1 MCRCRWAD
9 AGCADRAVR
18 LWDTTTLRCVRTLL
32 GHGAE
37 VSALAASP
45 QQGADLGISADRGG
59 AVLLWRAAGDAP
71 ARAGPALDSA
81 VMCLALSPAHASLAA
96 AGCASGAVVLLD
108 LMSGT
113 AVKRLAAHAGEVHA
127 ATFVRISG
135 GGVLMAT
142 AGRDRA
148 VHLWRIDSTPASA
161 TLRRTHH
168 VPKAGPNVSDA
179 QRERLWVALAW
190 LPQQVDAA
198 EHGGTLQLAGSGFGG
213 DVMVWD
219 VTLATLAVSAPHK
232 LGACGCLDA
241 SIDLQTAAQALTAA
255 HVVALH
261 AGPPAA
267 AHTRSVFSIA
277 AGSASSRRFAL
288 TISMD
293 RGLVRGVPCRLWLA
307 YCVSFVCWRDSHA
320 DICDSA
326 AGRGRCSGTWMR

>member
-1 MCRCRWAD
+1 LLTLTRVRRHRGTD

-18 LWDTTTLRCVRTLL
+18 LWDTTTLRCVRTLR

-45 QQGADLGISADRGG
+45 QQGADLGVSADRGG
-59 AVLLWRAAGDAP
+59 AVLLWRTAGDAP

-81 VMCLALSPAHASLAA
+81 VMCLALSPAHAGLAA

-108 LMSGT
+108 LTSGT

-127 ATFVRISG
+127 AAFARIPG

-148 VHLWRIDSTPASA
+148 VHLWHIDSTPASA
-161 TLRRTHH
+161 ALRRTHH

-190 LPQQVDAA
+190 LPQQAGAA
-198 EHGGTLQLAGSGFGG
+198 EQGGTLQLAGSGFGG

-219 VTLATLAVSAPHK
+219 VSLPTLAVSAPHK
-232 LGACGCLDA
+232 LGACGDVHARTRTRLRA
-241 SIDLQTAAQALTAA
+241 VALTAA
-255 HVVALH
+255 HTWRSYTQGRRLRRTRGACSPSLQ
-261 AGPPAA
+261 ARPTAA
-267 AHTRSVFSIA
+267 ALRSPYPWTADWCA
-277 AGSASSRRFAL
+277 AMRAAAWACVLCAPFNAL
-288 TISMD
+288 ANK
-293 RGLVRGVPCRLWLA
+293 V
-307 YCVSFVCWRDSHA
+307 
-320 DICDSA
+320 
-326 AGRGRCSGTWMR
+326 